1 MSIIVCKIHDV
12 WQEWHGYRT
21 VQKMVSTYNAVYGD
35 GRQVEMPC
43 DPYPVEVQIDG
54 DRLQQIYDQDIWS
67 LEEVEAVGAKVA
79 VRFTAPEGKQT
90 VGPPSYIED
99 SGVVMQVF
107 EVEDIPPAPEPPT
120 ALEKVTAMLSSWD
133 ISVSELKS
141 VLGLGL

>member
-1 MSIIVCKIHDV
+1 MSIIVCKIDDV

-54 DRLQQIYDQDIWS
+54 DRLQQIYDQGIWS

-79 VRFTAPEGKQT
+79 VPFTVPEGKQT
-90 VGPPSYIED
+90 VGPPSYEEAA
-99 SGVVMQVF
+99 GVVSQVYQ
-107 EVEDIPPAPEPPT
+107 VEDIPPPPEPPT
-120 ALEKVTAMLSSWD
+120 ADQKVDAMLSSYD
-133 ISVSELKS
+133 LSVSELKS
-141 VLGLGL
+141 VLGLGI